1 MGQKGKL
8 NIKYHPKV
16 KNEDIP
22 RLGSN
27 IAVRIENAI
36 RNRLM
41 VNPLKYGFYLRGT
54 LRGYRKLRVGD
65 WRIVYRIV
73 DKEEIRIIAIC
84 NRKDVYK
91 FANIR
96 K

>member
-1 MGQKGKL
+1 VKVR
-8 NIKYHPKV
+8 YHPKV
-16 KNEDIP
+16 KSEDIP
-22 RLGSN
+22 RLSSN

-36 RNRLM
+36 KKRLI
-41 VNPLKYGFYLRGT
+41 VNPIKYGFYLHGS
-54 LRGYRKLRVGD
+54 LKGYRKLRVGD
-65 WRIVYRIV
+65 WRVIYRIV
-73 DKEEIRIIAIC
+73 DNKEIRIIAIG

>member
-1 MGQKGKL
+1 V
-8 NIKYHPKV
+8 NIKYHSKV
-16 KNEDIP
+16 KTEDIP
-22 RLGSN
+22 RLGPN

-41 VNPLKYGFYLRGT
+41 VNPVKYGFYLRGT

-65 WRIVYRIV
+65 WRIIYRIV
-73 DKEEIRIIAIC
+73 DKEIRIIAIG

>member
-16 KNEDIP
+16 KSEDIP
-22 RLGSN
+22 RLSSN

-36 RNRLM
+36 KNRLM
-41 VNPLKYGFYLRGT
+41 VNPIKYGFYLRGT
-54 LRGYRKLRVGD
+54 LNGYRKLRVGD
-65 WRIVYRIV
+65 WRIIYRIV
-73 DKEEIRIIAIC
+73 DKEIRIIAIG

>member
-1 MGQKGKL
+1 M
-8 NIKYHPKV
+8 NIKYHSKV
-16 KNEDIP
+16 KTEDIP

-41 VNPLKYGFYLRGT
+41 VNPIKYGFYLRGT
-54 LRGYRKLRVGD
+54 LKGYRKLRVGD
-65 WRIVYRIV
+65 CRIIYRIV
-73 DKEEIRIIAIC
+73 DKEIRIIAIG

>member
-1 MGQKGKL
+1 V

-16 KNEDIP
+16 KSEDIP
-22 RLGSN
+22 RLSSN

-36 RNRLM
+36 KKRLI
-41 VNPLKYGFYLRGT
+41 VNPIKYGFYLHGS
-54 LRGYRKLRVGD
+54 LNGYRKLRVGD
-65 WRIVYRIV
+65 WRVIYRVIN
-73 DKEEIRIIAIC
+73 DKEIRIIAIG

>member
-1 MGQKGKL
+1 MAQKEKV

-22 RLGSN
+22 RLSSN

-41 VNPLKYGFYLRGT
+41 INPTKYGFYLRGT

-65 WRIVYRIV
+65 WRIIYRTA
-73 DKEEIRIIAIC
+73 DKQIRIIAIN
-84 NRKDVYK
+84 NRKDIYK

>member
-1 MGQKGKL
+1 MEQKGKL

-41 VNPLKYGFYLRGT
+41 VNPIKYGCYLRGT
-54 LRGYRKLRVGD
+54 LKGYRKLRVGD

-73 DKEEIRIIAIC
+73 DKEIRIIAIG

>member
-1 MGQKGKL
+1 V

-16 KNEDIP
+16 KSEDIP
-22 RLGSN
+22 RLNSN

-36 RNRLM
+36 KKRLI
-41 VNPLKYGFYLRGT
+41 VNPIKYGFYLHGS
-54 LRGYRKLRVGD
+54 LKDYRKLRVGD
-65 WRIVYRIV
+65 WRVIYRIV
-73 DKEEIRIIAIC
+73 DNKEIRVIAIG

-91 FANIR
+91 SAISR

>member
-1 MGQKGKL
+1 V

-16 KNEDIP
+16 KSEDIP
-22 RLGSN
+22 RLSSN
-27 IAVRIENAI
+27 ITARIENAI
-36 RNRLM
+36 KNRLM
-41 VNPLKYGFYLRGT
+41 INPIKYGFYLRGS

-65 WRIVYRIV
+65 WRIIYKIV
-73 DKEEIRIIAIC
+73 DKEIRIIAIG

-91 FANIR
+91 FAKIR

>member
-8 NIKYHPKV
+8 NIEYHPKV
-16 KNEDIP
+16 KSEDIP
-22 RLGSN
+22 RLSSD

-41 VNPLKYGFYLRGT
+41 VNPIKDGFYIRGT

-65 WRIVYRIV
+65 WRIIYSIV
-73 DKEEIRIIAIC
+73 DKEIRIIAIS

>member
-8 NIKYHPKV
+8 NIKYHPKA
-16 KNEDIP
+16 KSEDIS
-22 RLGSN
+22 RLSSN
-27 IAVRIENAI
+27 MAVRIENAI

-41 VNPLKYGFYLRGT
+41 VNPIKYGFYLRGT
-54 LRGYRKLRVGD
+54 LSGCRKLRVGD
-65 WRIVYRIV
+65 WRIIYRIV
-73 DKEEIRIIAIC
+73 NKEIRTIAIG

>member
-1 MGQKGKL
+1 MK
-8 NIKYHPKV
+8 IKYHPKV
-16 KNEDIP
+16 KIKDIP
-22 RLGSN
+22 RLSSN

-41 VNPLKYGFYLRGT
+41 VNPVKYGFYLRGS

-65 WRIVYRIV
+65 WRIIYRIV
-73 DKEEIRIIAIC
+73 DKEIRIVAIG

>member
-1 MGQKGKL
+1 VK
-8 NIKYHPKV
+8 IRYHPKV

-22 RLGSN
+22 RLSSN

-41 VNPLKYGFYLRGT
+41 VNPVKYGFYLRGS
-54 LRGYRKLRVGD
+54 LKGYRKLRVRD
-65 WRIVYRIV
+65 WRIIYRIV
-73 DKEEIRIIAIC
+73 GKEIRIIAMG

-91 FANIR
+91 ITNIR

>member
-1 MGQKGKL
+1 VK
-8 NIKYHPKV
+8 IKYHPKV

-22 RLGSN
+22 RLSSN

-36 RNRLM
+36 INRLM
-41 VNPLKYGFYLRGT
+41 VNPVKYGYFLRGS
-54 LRGYRKLRVGD
+54 LKGYRKLRVGD
-65 WRIVYRIV
+65 WRIIYRIV
-73 DKEEIRIIAIC
+73 GKEIRIIAIG

-91 FANIR
+91 FATIR

>member
-1 MGQKGKL
+1 VK
-8 NIKYHPKV
+8 IRYHPKV

-22 RLGSN
+22 RLSSN

-41 VNPLKYGFYLRGT
+41 VNPVKYGFYLRGS
-54 LRGYRKLRVGD
+54 LKGYRKLRAGD
-65 WRIVYRIV
+65 WRIIYRIV
-73 DKEEIRIIAIC
+73 DKEIRIIAIG

-91 FANIR
+91 FAPTCYSPPPI
-96 K
+96 

>member
-1 MGQKGKL
+1 MK
-8 NIKYHPKV
+8 IKYHPKV
-16 KNEDIP
+16 KIKDIP
-22 RLGSN
+22 RLRSN

-41 VNPLKYGFYLRGT
+41 VNPVKYGFYLRGS

-65 WRIVYRIV
+65 WRIIYRIV
-73 DKEEIRIIAIC
+73 DKEIRIIAIV

>member
-1 MGQKGKL
+1 VK
-8 NIKYHPKV
+8 IKYHPKV

-22 RLGSN
+22 RLTSN
-27 IAVRIENAI
+27 IAARTENAI

-41 VNPLKYGFYLRGT
+41 VNPVKYGFYLRGS
-54 LRGYRKLRVGD
+54 LKGYRKLRVGD
-65 WRIVYRIV
+65 WRIICRIV
-73 DKEEIRIIAIC
+73 DKEIRIIAIG

-91 FANIR
+91 FTNLR